1 MIPRYTR
8 EVMGKR
14 WTDQHKFETWLKVEL
29 AVIEA
34 KCSLGLV
41 KNAKQVREEIE
52 TARKKVVI
60 KPHIINRI
68 ENGAK
73 NKDGTAKEK
82 GNRHDVMAFVKH
94 VTLQLKKLSLTAL
107 LPLFHQGMTSYDI
120 QDTALSLIMM
130 DSVGLI
136 RQDLEN
142 LISEILVKAKLYKD
156 QVQIG
161 RTHGVQAEPITFGL
175 KLLSYVDEFSR
186 HLERWFQMME
196 RLGVGKISGA
206 VGTYAN
212 IDPRIEEQVCNLLC
226 LKPARISTQILPR
239 DLHAEYVGLIAMIGG
254 TLDRLGTE
262 LRNLQRTEIAEV
274 QEEFVRGQKGSSAM
288 PHKRNP
294 IGPENIC
301 SNSRTLR
308 GYVVTAME
316 NMVTWHERDIA
327 NSAAERVILVDSS
340 ALIDYSL
347 ARMTSIIKK
356 LQVNPR
362 NMKRNLELTGGLI
375 FSQKVMLALTRKGMG
390 RETAHTFIQNLCWEV
405 FDHPDGLT
413 FKERVFKSKKIAK
426 LLDRSELEQCFD
438 PQEDLKHI
446 STIFDRFQ

>member
-1 MIPRYTR
+1 MIPRYTPKK
-8 EVMGKR
+8 MGSC
-14 WTDQHKFETWLKVEL
+14 WSDQHKFKTWLEVEL
-29 AVIEA
+29 AIILA
-34 KCSLGLV
+34 KCNLGLV
-41 KNAKQVREEIE
+41 NNAKQVRREIE
-52 TARKKVVI
+52 IAREKVVI

-73 NKDGTAKEK
+73 NKDGTVKEK

-94 VTLQLKKLSLTAL
+94 VTLQLKKLELTAL
-107 LPLFHQGMTSYDI
+107 LPLFHQGVTSYDV
-120 QDTALSLIMM
+120 QDTALSVILAA
-130 DSVGLI
+130 SAGLI
-136 RQDLEN
+136 RADLER
-142 LISEILVKAKLYKD
+142 LIAEIRTKAKLYKD

-161 RTHGVQAEPITFGL
+161 RTHGVQAEPITFGF
-175 KLLSYVDEFSR
+175 KLLVYVDEFER
-186 HLERWFQMME
+186 HKERLFQMLERIC
-196 RLGVGKISGA
+196 VGKISGA

-212 IDPRIEEQVCNLLC
+212 IDPRIEERVCNLLC
-226 LKPARISTQILPR
+226 IKPARISTQILPR
-239 DLHAEYVGLIAMIGG
+239 DLHAEYVTLMAMIGG

-294 IGPENIC
+294 IGPENVC

-308 GYVVTAME
+308 GYVVTALE

-327 NSAAERVILVDSS
+327 NSAAERVILPDSS
-340 ALIDYSL
+340 ALVDYSL
-347 ARMTSIIKK
+347 ARMAGIIKK

-390 RETAHTFIQNLCWEV
+390 REAAHTFIQNLCWEV
-405 FDHPDGLT
+405 FDNPDGPT
-413 FKERVFKSKKIAK
+413 FQERVFKNQKIVK
-426 LLDRSELEQCFD
+426 ILSRRELETCFD

-446 STIFDRFQ
+446 NTIFARFQ